1 MFILGPVIR
10 IDPTIRIYTCG
21 GRYLLCW
28 GVSGLAVIL
37 NLLVLCGIIFTRKII
52 LYRTISLQEEDLVV
66 DRHMA
71 A

>member
-1 MFILGPVIR
+1 M
-10 IDPTIRIYTCG
+10 G
-21 GRYLLCW
+21 GGICFVR

-37 NLLVLCGIIFTRKII
+37 KLLVLCGIIFTRKII

-66 DRHMA
+66 DGHMA